1 MKKLKKLIYF
11 SALTA
16 VIFLSGC
23 GKDLTPGV
31 INGQLDLRNINLS
44 GNIIRLD
51 GEWDFYWKKFIQTGE
66 FETSSDK
73 ISMKVPSIWNDTA
86 VNGTKISGSGSA
98 TYRARIKVK
107 YVDKNFGIK
116 MIDAATA
123 YRLFVNGRMIAENG
137 NVSDT
142 PEKSVPQHRPLTVP
156 FKLDKPE
163 TGDDADIDIVLHV
176 SNFHHTKGGLWESI
190 RFGYY
195 DEISRARDVNIGI
208 EMFLFGFILIMVI
221 YHFGLY
227 AQRREDKSVLY
238 FGILALFLALR
249 IPVIGERCVTLFIP
263 DFNWNL
269 MLRLEYIFGFCNITF
284 IGLFE
289 YALYGNKLPRI
300 GKYIIAG
307 IGAVLMFSFILLPV
321 TVFLQGKIFY
331 DLYLMLSGL
340 YIAVTMFYLG
350 VRGNKGAF
358 IAFAGMAILYL
369 TGIND
374 ILYTRLIVNTMNMA
388 SIGLAV
394 FILVQTY
401 LISSLFTGAFK
412 VSLIESEKNLKQ
424 GAEIKEQNDFI
435 KNVLKTASEGIF
447 EASKKMSDTLGLFRD
462 DASEEASSLEEVAA
476 SVEEISASA
485 QNISSGTDNQDTDLK
500 VLDSALKSL
509 DEILKHTAQ
518 AVKDALSVTVTIS
531 DDARTGGES
540 ISVMKVTMDELYLSS
555 NQMNSI
561 IQIINDIS
569 DKINLL
575 SLNAAIEAARA
586 GDMGRGFAVVAD
598 EISKLADQTAASIK
612 EIDSLIKK
620 NESAIQSGASNI
632 QNAVASVSKIISNVG
647 VISSAISSISDF
659 MKQQVELNSD
669 INTGATRVKERGSE
683 MKIAMKE
690 EKNAVE
696 EISNTITSISS
707 IAQVNSQRIEEMADY
722 ANSLTAMIDEMNIS
736 IEKHT
741 N

>member
-1 MKKLKKLIYF
+1 MKKINSLIYI
-11 SALTA
+11 SALSA
-16 VIFLSGC
+16 VILLSGC
-23 GKDLTPGV
+23 GKDITPGMK
-31 INGQLDLRNINLS
+31 GGELDLRGINLS
-44 GNIIRLD
+44 GKIIRLD
-51 GEWDFYWKKFIQTGE
+51 GDWDFYWKKFLQGGE
-66 FETSSDK
+66 FESDSFK
-73 ISMKVPSIWNDTA
+73 IPMKVPSIWNDTV
-86 VNGTKISGSGSA
+86 VNGTKISGDGFA
-98 TYRARIKVK
+98 TYRSRLKVK
-107 YVDKNFGIK
+107 YSEKTYGIK

-137 NVSDT
+137 TVSES
-142 PEKSVPQHRPLTVP
+142 PEKGVPQHRPLTVP
-156 FKLDKPE
+156 FKLDKPLS
-163 TGDDADIDIVLHV
+163 GDDSDIEIVLHV
-176 SNFHHTKGGLWESI
+176 SNFHHIKGGLWESV
-190 RFGYY
+190 RFGYF
-195 DEISRARDVNIGI
+195 DEISRTRDANIGI

-221 YHFGLY
+221 YHFGLF

-307 IGAVLMFSFILLPV
+307 VGAALMISFIFLPV
-321 TVFLQGKIFY
+321 SIFLQGKIIY

-340 YIAVTMFYLG
+340 YIAVTMFYLA

-358 IAFAGMAILYL
+358 IAFAGMGALYF

-388 SIGLAV
+388 SIGLAA
-394 FILVQTY
+394 FILAQTY
-401 LISSLFTGAFK
+401 LISSLFSGAFK
-412 VSLIESEKNLKQ
+412 SSQIESEKNLKQ
-424 GAEIKEQNDFI
+424 GAEIQEQNDFI

-447 EASKKMSDTLGLFRD
+447 EASKKMSETLRLFRD

-476 SVEEISASA
+476 SIEQISASA
-485 QNISSGTDNQDTDLK
+485 QNISSGTDNQDTDLN
-500 VLDSALKSL
+500 VLDNALKSL
-509 DEILKHTAQ
+509 DDILKQTAK
-518 AVKDALSVTVTIS
+518 AVSDALSVATTIS

-540 ISVMKVTMDELYLSS
+540 ISVMKETMDELYQSS
-555 NQMNSI
+555 KQMNSI

-598 EISKLADQTAASIK
+598 EISKLADQTASSIK

-620 NESAIQSGASNI
+620 NESVIQSGASNI
-632 QNAVASVSKIISNVG
+632 QKAVASVSKIISNVG
-647 VISSAISSISDF
+647 VISTAISSISDF
-659 MKQQVELNSD
+659 MKQQVELNSS
-669 INTGATRVKERGSE
+669 INTGATRVKERGGE

-696 EISNTITSISS
+696 EISNTITTISS
-707 IAQVNSQRIEEMADY
+707 ISQVNSHRIEEMADY

-736 IEKHT
+736 IEKHS
-741 N
+741 